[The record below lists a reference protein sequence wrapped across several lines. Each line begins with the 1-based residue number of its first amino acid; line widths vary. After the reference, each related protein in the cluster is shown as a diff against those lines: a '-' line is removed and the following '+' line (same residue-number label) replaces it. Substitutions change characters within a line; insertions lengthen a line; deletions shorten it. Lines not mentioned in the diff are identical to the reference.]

1 MEQIG
6 RCCDVLMKATEKEIE
21 HLEKKVR
28 EDSHLDS
35 SVENVQIPMFKV
47 LKMQWWKKE
56 QEEAENKRS
65 ELESKVEESEG
76 QMRAIQEC
84 MIVLNQFTRESN
96 TSHKST

>member
-6 RCCDVLMKATEKEIE
+6 CCCDVLMKAAEKDIE

-47 LKMQWWKKE
+47 LEM
-56 QEEAENKRS
+56 
-65 ELESKVEESEG
+65 
-76 QMRAIQEC
+76 
-84 MIVLNQFTRESN
+84 
-96 TSHKST
+96 